1 MPRHVP
7 EALQN
12 PARHVSKPVN
22 IEARGGPR
30 SQEAPERRFR
40 LAKRRPRVP
49 RKCPRDTQ
57 EAAKRDQEP
66 AKRAPKPAK

>member
-7 EALQN
+7 EAVQN
-12 PARHVSKPVN
+12 PVPHVSKPVK
-22 IEARGGPR
+22 IEVRGVPG

-40 LAKRRPRVP
+40 FAKRRPRVP
-49 RKCPRDTQ
+49 RKYPRDTQ

-66 AKRAPKPAK
+66 AKRVPKPAK

>member
-7 EALQN
+7 AAFQN
-12 PARHVSKPVN
+12 PVRRVSKPVK
-22 IEARGGPR
+22 IEVRGGPG

-40 LAKRRPRVP
+40 LAKRCPRVL

>member
-7 EALQN
+7 EAVQN
-12 PARHVSKPVN
+12 PVRHVSKPVK
-22 IEARGGPR
+22 IEVRGGPR
-30 SQEAPERRFR
+30 SQEAPKRRFR

-66 AKRAPKPAK
+66 AKSASKPAK

>member
-12 PARHVSKPVN
+12 PAQHVSKPVK
-22 IEARGGPR
+22 IEVRGGPG
-30 SQEAPERRFR
+30 SQEAHERLFR

-49 RKCPRDTQ
+49 RKCLRDSQ

-66 AKRAPKPAK
+66 AKSAPKPAK

>member
-7 EALQN
+7 KALEN
-12 PARHVSKPVN
+12 PARHVSKPVK
-22 IEARGGPR
+22 IEVRGGPG
-30 SQEAPERRFR
+30 SQEAPSRRFR
-40 LAKRRPRVP
+40 LAKRRPRVL

-66 AKRAPKPAK
+66 AKSAPKPAK